1 MGRRN
6 REEDRAGGC
15 EAPER
20 ENRRCSVTP
29 AQDAGKPGRLLV
41 GARARVRGRRAAV
54 ALCAAALLGSLPG
67 HSAENAKDFP
77 SRPLRLVSPFAA
89 GGSTDTVGRLLA
101 PRLSERLGQNL
112 VIDNRP
118 GAGGMVGTAS
128 VAKAT
133 PDGHTLIFVS
143 GAFAA
148 HSAVTPNLPYEPV
161 GDFAWISMVL
171 EYPFIVVVKAD
182 SHMQNVSDLIAAA
195 KKNPRKLNY
204 GSVGT
209 GSVFHLAPELFG
221 ALTGTEMTHIPFKG
235 GAFPNTEL
243 LAGRL
248 DVVFTTTTSGMPH
261 VEAKRM
267 RALAV
272 TSLKP
277 WPQLPQ
283 LPTVSETVPGYEVMS
298 FNGIGAPRATPRPI
312 VVRINRELHAV
323 LDEPEIR
330 KRLVEQGNEIRPTT
344 PDDFTKKIASEIAK
358 WKEIVASRKIQV
370 E

>member
-1 MGRRN
+1 
-6 REEDRAGGC
+6 
-15 EAPER
+15 
-20 ENRRCSVTP
+20 
-29 AQDAGKPGRLLV
+29 
-41 GARARVRGRRAAV
+41 VRGQHP
-54 ALCAAALLGSLPG
+54 AAALLAAALLT
-67 HSAENAKDFP
+67 SAAAHAAETAKDFP
-77 SRPLRLVSPFAA
+77 YRPLRLVSPFAA

-101 PRLSERLGQNL
+101 PRLSERLGQNV

-118 GAGGMVGTAS
+118 GAGGMIGTAS

-143 GAFAA
+143 GAFTA
-148 HSAVTPNLPYEPV
+148 HSAVTKNLPYDPV
-161 GDFAWISMVL
+161 KDFAWISMVL
-171 EYPFIVVVKAD
+171 EYPFIVVVRAD
-182 SHMQNVSDLIAAA
+182 SQMQNVSDLIALA
-195 KKNPRKLNY
+195 KKHPRKLNY

-209 GSVFHLAPELFG
+209 GSVFHLAPEFFG

-248 DVVFTTTTSGMPH
+248 DVIFTTTTSGMPH

-272 TSLKP
+272 TSLAP

-283 LPTVSETVPGYEVMS
+283 LPTVSQTVPGYEVMS
-298 FNGIGAPRATPRPI
+298 FNGIGAPRATPSPI
-312 VVRINRELHAV
+312 VMRINRELRTV
-323 LDEPEIR
+323 LEEPDIR

-344 PDDFTKKIASEIAK
+344 PEEFTKKVASDISK
-358 WKEIVASRKIQV
+358 WKKIVAERKIEV

>member
-1 MGRRN
+1 MGEKRLGSGAVGEG
-6 REEDRAGGC
+6 EEGNG
-15 EAPER
+15 P
-20 ENRRCSVTP
+20 SLWP
-29 AQDAGKPGRLLV
+29 
-41 GARARVRGRRAAV
+41 RAARG
-54 ALCAAALLGSLPG
+54 ALLAAQPA
-67 HSAENAKDFP
+67 HAADAIKDFP

-101 PRLSERLGQNL
+101 PRLSERLGQNV

-118 GAGGMVGTAS
+118 GAGGMIGTAS

-143 GAFAA
+143 GAFTA
-148 HSAVTPNLPYEPV
+148 HSAVTKNLPYDPV
-161 GDFAWISMVL
+161 KDFAWVSMVL
-171 EYPFIVVVKAD
+171 SYPFIVVVRAD
-182 SHMQNVSDLIAAA
+182 SPMQNVNDLIAAA

-209 GSVFHLAPELFG
+209 GSVFHLAAELFG
-221 ALTGTEMTHIPFKG
+221 AMTGTEMTHIPFKG

-248 DVVFTTTTSGMPH
+248 DVIFTTTTSGMPH

-283 LPTVSETVPGYEVMS
+283 LPTLSQTVPGYEVMS

-312 VVRINRELHAV
+312 VMRINRELHAV
-323 LDEPEIR
+323 LAEPEIR
-330 KRLVEQGNEIRPTT
+330 KRLVEQGNEVQPTT
-344 PDDFTKKIASEIAK
+344 PEEFTNKVAGDIAK
-358 WKEIVASRKIQV
+358 WKQIVASRGIEVQISRAS
-370 E
+370 

>member
-1 MGRRN
+1 VRGN
-6 REEDRAGGC
+6 RSA
-15 EAPER
+15 A
-20 ENRRCSVTP
+20 
-29 AQDAGKPGRLLV
+29 
-41 GARARVRGRRAAV
+41 ARAAGILAFVLCTAQSHTADAAT
-54 ALCAAALLGSLPG
+54 
-67 HSAENAKDFP
+67 DFP
-77 SRPLRLVSPFAA
+77 QARPLRLISPFAA

-101 PRLSERLGQNL
+101 PRLSERLNQNV

-118 GAGGMVGTAS
+118 GAGGMIGTAF

-143 GAFAA
+143 GAFTA
-148 HSAVTPNLPYEPV
+148 HSAVTKNLPYDPV
-161 GDFAWISMVL
+161 NDFAWISMVL

-182 SHMQNVSDLIAAA
+182 SPIQSVNDLIAAA

-221 ALTGTEMTHIPFKG
+221 AMTGTEMTHIPFKG

-248 DVVFTTTTSGMPH
+248 DVIFTTTTSAMPH

-272 TSLKP
+272 TSLQP

-283 LPTVSETVPGYEVMS
+283 LPTVSQTVPGYEVMS
-298 FNGIGAPRATPRPI
+298 FNGIGAPRATPRAI
-312 VVRINRELHAV
+312 VMRINRELHAV
-323 LDEPEIR
+323 LAEADIR
-330 KRLVEQGNEIRPTT
+330 KRLIEQGNEVRPSS
-344 PDDFTKKIASEIAK
+344 PEEFTKKIAGDIEK
-358 WKEIVASRKIQV
+358 WRRIVTSRGIEV